1 MERLLAALFNRK
13 QAVILVLG
21 FASGLPLLLT
31 SGTLQAWLTLEG
43 IDIKAIG
50 MFALAGLP
58 YTLKFLWAPLLDRFV
73 PPILGRRRGW
83 MLLTQL
89 ALMVALAGMAMTD
102 PSEQLWQMATLALMV
117 AFLSASQDIA
127 LDAWRTDTLLPA
139 ERGFGAAL
147 FVAGYRVGMLVAG
160 AAALILGDQVGWSL
174 TYFLMAA
181 LMAAGIFATLL
192 APDPASPVEAPRTLA
207 QAVIGPLRE
216 FFSRPAAW
224 ALLALIVLYKFG
236 DAFAG
241 TLTTTF
247 LIRGAGFTATDV
259 GIVNNGMGLVVTIF
273 GALVGGAMMAKLGLF
288 RSLMLFGVLQAVT
301 NLGYSWLAVQPGY
314 ALMVLTIGVEN
325 FAGGMGTAAF
335 VALLMALCDARFSA
349 TQFALLSALSA
360 LGRVYLGPAA
370 GFAVEWLDWAW
381 FFVLTFLAALPGL
394 WLLWKLR
401 ARLDR
406 LDAPEDRAAQESP
419 NG

>member
-1 MERLLAALFNRK
+1 MERWLSALFNRK

-73 PPILGRRRGW
+73 PPIFGRRRGW
-83 MLLTQL
+83 MLVTQL
-89 ALMVALAGMAMTD
+89 ALIVALAGMAMTD

-160 AAALILGDQVGWSL
+160 AVALILGDQIGWSL
-174 TYFLMAA
+174 TYLLMAG
-181 LMAAGIFATLL
+181 LMGFGILATLL
-192 APDPASPVEAPRTLA
+192 APDPANPADAPRSLA
-207 QAVIGPLRE
+207 QAVVGPLRE

-224 ALLALIVLYKFG
+224 ILLALIVLYKFG

-259 GIVNNGMGLVVTIF
+259 GIVNNGMGLAVTIF

-288 RSLMLFGVLQAVT
+288 RSLMIFGLLQAVT
-301 NLGYSWLAVQPGY
+301 NLGYSWLALQPGY

-370 GFAVEWLDWAW
+370 GFAVEWVDWAW
-381 FFVLTFLAALPGL
+381 FFVLTFIAALPGL

-401 ARLDR
+401 ARIER
-406 LDAPEDRAAQESP
+406 LDANDRSPEQVSSQE
-419 NG
+419 